1 MARGRI
7 SLFLVLSLT
16 LSGCTMP
23 FPAAQSSLPA
33 PSQSVAAAPESTE
46 SAITEQDSSAE
57 PSSTSSVTPSEQ
69 PVEAVSG
76 TPEDSVLEYLLS
88 SLEIE
93 SEFPSGYDRDFF
105 DHWIDADGDGCNTR
119 REVLAQESITRVS
132 IGPRCDVRGEWW
144 SAFDGVRTTDQ
155 GDFDVDHM
163 VPLKEAWDSGAYE
176 WDYRTRRAFANDLGF
191 SGSLIAVSAS
201 SNRSKSDKDPAQWLP
216 ANRGFSC
223 EYTFDWLAV
232 KYRWSLSVDS
242 AEALALG
249 RLVANCQDEEFPPLP
264 EKASIVLGAP
274 RVESDSAGDDS
285 NQLDPR
291 FGTCR
296 EAIANG
302 YGEYVRGQDPEYDW
316 YRDGDGDG
324 IACE

>member
-1 MARGRI
+1 MARGRF

-16 LSGCTMP
+16 LSGCTTA

-33 PSQSVAAAPESTE
+33 PSESGVVTPKPTE
-46 SAITEQDSSAE
+46 SETTLQE
-57 PSSTSSVTPSEQ
+57 PSEEPTPAESPTSSDQ
-69 PVEAVSG
+69 PVEPVSE

-93 SEFPSGYDRDFF
+93 PEFPSGYDRDFF

-119 REVLAQESITRVS
+119 REVLIEESITQVN

-144 SAFDGVRTTDQ
+144 SAFDGVRTTDP

-163 VPLKEAWDSGAYE
+163 VPLKEAWDSGAHQ

-216 ANRGFSC
+216 TNRSFSC
-223 EYTFDWLAV
+223 QYTFNWLAV

-264 EKASIVLGAP
+264 EKASIVIGAP
-274 RVESDSAGDDS
+274 RVESDSDAGDGD
-285 NQLDPR
+285 QLDPR